1 MSEEMLIQQDACQL
15 SGKGEF
21 KVMNFNRDDNTPV
34 RFTPGRED
42 KFGAENRDVGTRPAG
57 DPKSTKN
64 FQKVLSKDKD
74 DKEKEGEASAV
85 DGEEGVQSA
94 MILAEEK
101 ILKDKSLKKH
111 APASLF
117 ELSSHGSKS
126 SAKMDESKLELIND
140 HAENKLIAD
149 AKIASQSTHE
159 QIDESPVKSPAD
171 LYAKITTKEPKKIE
185 VNIEQVTDKPVID
198 QPIKTEEKKDKF
210 NSRFAT
216 EQTDLSYVNPLA
228 LNTQSIQ
235 QTTPI
240 AAEKPAL
247 PSINIQDIIDQLVEK
262 VVQMETN
269 DRTETII
276 TLKRPPV
283 LAGADLI
290 VTGFDSAKGEFNI
303 TFQKLTQAAKTL
315 LDMRVNQQ
323 SLLLALEQKGYA
335 VHIVTTTTL
344 AEINLPTAQ
353 GSTPQGRNQNQ
364 GQQREGGQQQQQPD
378 RQR

>member
-1 MSEEMLIQQDACQL
+1 MLVQQDACQL

-57 DPKSTKN
+57 DPKSTKS
-64 FQKVLSKDKD
+64 FQKVLNKDQD
-74 DKEKEGEASAV
+74 DKEKEGEATAV
-85 DGEEGVQSA
+85 DGEEGAQSA
-94 MILAEEK
+94 MLLAEEK
-101 ILKDKSLKKH
+101 ILKEKSLKKQT
-111 APASLF
+111 PASLF
-117 ELSSHGSKS
+117 ELSSQGSKS
-126 SAKMDESKLELIND
+126 SAKMDESQLEFINNQ
-140 HAENKLIAD
+140 AEKKLIAD
-149 AKIASQSTHE
+149 ARKAPLGMHE
-159 QIDESPVKSPAD
+159 QVAESPVKSPAD
-171 LYAKITTKEPKKIE
+171 LYSKITTKEPKKVE
-185 VNIEQVTDKPVID
+185 VNIEQVTDNPMAD
-198 QPIKTEEKKDKF
+198 RPIKIDEKKGKF
-210 NSRFAT
+210 DSRFAT

-228 LNTQSIQ
+228 LNAQSIQ
-235 QTTPI
+235 QSTHITT
-240 AAEKPAL
+240 EKPAL

-262 VVQMETN
+262 VVQMETS
-269 DRTETII
+269 DRTDTII
-276 TLKRPPV
+276 TLKRPPI
-283 LAGADLI
+283 LAGADLV
-290 VTGFDSAKGEFNI
+290 VTGFDSARGEFNI

-364 GQQREGGQQQQQPD
+364 D
-378 RQR
+378 RQRGGEQQPGRQK

>member
-1 MSEEMLIQQDACQL
+1 MLIQQDDTCQL

-57 DPKSTKN
+57 DPKSTKS
-64 FQKVLSKDKD
+64 FQKILSKDQD
-74 DKEKEGEASAV
+74 NKEKEGKAPAV
-85 DGEEGVQSA
+85 EGEEGAQSA

-111 APASLF
+111 APTSLF

-126 SAKMDESKLELIND
+126 STKMDKSKLEFIND
-140 HAENKLIAD
+140 HAEKQLIAD
-149 AKIASQSTHE
+149 AKKAPLAAHE
-159 QIDESPVKSPAD
+159 QVAESPVKSPAD
-171 LYAKITTKEPKKIE
+171 LYAKMTTKEPKKVE
-185 VNIEQVTDKPVID
+185 VNTEQVTDEPVTD
-198 QPIKTEEKKDKF
+198 RPIKIEEKKDKF
-210 NSRFAT
+210 DSRFAT

-228 LNTQSIQ
+228 LNAQAIQ
-235 QTTPI
+235 QTTNI
-240 AAEKPAL
+240 TTEKPVL
-247 PSINIQDIIDQLVEK
+247 PLINMQDIIDQLVEK
-262 VVQMETN
+262 VVQMETSN
-269 DRTETII
+269 RTDTII
-276 TLKRPPV
+276 TLKRPPI

-303 TFQKLTQAAKTL
+303 TFQKLTQAAKAL

-335 VHIVTTTTL
+335 VHIVTTTTI
-344 AEINLPTAQ
+344 AEINLPTAPASSPQDRHQHQNRQ
-353 GSTPQGRNQNQ
+353 GEGDQEK
-364 GQQREGGQQQQQPD
+364 QRD
-378 RQR
+378 RQK